1 MRRASNL
8 VGLAAASLAAAQMDA
23 LGRAALANA
32 KAGLNRLIAAR
43 NAPHK
48 AEIAAHN
55 AEVDRKRAEKKAAK
69 LARRVRP

>member
-1 MRRASNL
+1 
-8 VGLAAASLAAAQMDA
+8 MDA